1 MAVVEAVHLSRRYGA
16 HLAVDDVTA
25 AFEAGQCTAIVGHN
39 GAGKSTL
46 IKMLL
51 GLVRP
56 TAGRISILGED
67 PTARGARRWRSQIG
81 FLPENVSFPPSLTG
95 RETLDFY
102 ARLKGQPIAANARLL
117 DRVGLSEAA
126 DRRVSAYSK
135 GMRQRLG
142 LAQALLGT
150 PRVLVLDE
158 PTSGLDP
165 TSRQS
170 FYGIIRGLVADGA
183 AVLLSSHAL
192 EEIEGQAD
200 RVAVLSH
207 GRLMACGSL
216 DELRGLSQL
225 PLQIQLRVANDTQ
238 AAALVRAF
246 GVPAAVDGRQIALA
260 CPAPAKMDLL
270 RRVATCAEVVDFDV
284 VPPTLDSLYAW
295 FMEARQ

>member
-1 MAVVEAVHLSRRYGA
+1 MAVVKADRVSRRYGA
-16 HLAVDDVTA
+16 QLAVDDVTV
-25 AFEAGQCTAIVGHN
+25 AFESGQCTAIVGHN

-56 TAGRISILGED
+56 TAGRLSILGED
-67 PTARGARRWRSQIG
+67 PTAGGARRWRSQVG
-81 FLPENVSFPPSLTG
+81 FLPENVSFPPSLSG

-102 ARLKGQPIAANARLL
+102 ARLKGLPTAANGPLL
-117 DRVGLSEAA
+117 DRVGLAEAA

-158 PTSGLDP
+158 LTSGLDP

-170 FYGIIRGLVADGA
+170 FYGIIRGLVADGV
-183 AVLLSSHAL
+183 AVLLPSHAL

-200 RVAVLSH
+200 RVAVMSH

-225 PLQIQLRVANDTQ
+225 PVQIQLRVADDGE
-238 AAALVRAF
+238 AVALAGSF
-246 GVPAAVDGRQIALA
+246 GMPAAIDGRQIVLA
-260 CPAPAKMDLL
+260 CPAMAKMDVL
-270 RRVATCAEVVDFDV
+270 RRAAACAEIVDFDV

>member
-1 MAVVEAVHLSRRYGA
+1 MAVVEADRVSRRYGA
-16 HLAVDDVTA
+16 NLAVDDVTV

-56 TAGRISILGED
+56 TAGRLSILGED
-67 PTARGARRWRSQIG
+67 PTAGGARRWRSQVG
-81 FLPENVSFPPSLTG
+81 FLPENVSFPPSLSG

-102 ARLKGQPIAANARLL
+102 ARLKGLSTAANVGLL
-117 DRVGLSEAA
+117 DRVGLADA
-126 DRRVSAYSK
+126 VDRRVSAYSK

-170 FYGIIRGLVADGA
+170 FYGIIRGLVADGV

-200 RVAVLSH
+200 RVAVMSH

-216 DELRGLSQL
+216 DELRGLSRL
-225 PLQIQLRVANDTQ
+225 PVQIQLRVADDGQ
-238 AAALVRAF
+238 AAALACSF
-246 GVPAAVDGRQIALA
+246 GIPAAIDGRQIALA
-260 CPAPAKMDLL
+260 CPATAKMDVL
-270 RRVATCAEVVDFDV
+270 RRVAACAEVVDFDV
-284 VPPTLDSLYAW
+284 MPPTLDSLYAW

>member
-1 MAVVEAVHLSRRYGA
+1 MAVIEADHVSRRYGA
-16 HLAVDDVTA
+16 QLAVDDVSV
-25 AFEAGQCTAIVGHN
+25 AFEPGQCTAIVGHN

-56 TAGRISILGED
+56 TAGRIEILGED
-67 PTARGARRWRSQIG
+67 PTARGASAWRRQVG
-81 FLPENVSFPPSLTG
+81 FLPENVSFPPSLSG

-102 ARLKGQPIAANARLL
+102 ARLKGQPTSRNAGLL
-117 DRVGLSEAA
+117 DRVGLAEAA
-126 DRRVSAYSK
+126 GRRVSTYSK

-142 LAQALLGT
+142 LAQALLGS

-158 PTSGLDP
+158 PTGGLDP

-170 FYGIIRGLVADGA
+170 CYAIVRGLVADGV

-200 RVAVLSH
+200 RIAVMSH

-225 PLQIQLRVANDTQ
+225 PVQIQLRVADDGR
-238 AAALVRAF
+238 AGALSRSF
-246 GVPAAVDGRQIALA
+246 GVPAAIEGHRIALA
-260 CPAPAKMDLL
+260 CPAAAKMDVL
-270 RRVATCAEVVDFDV
+270 RRVAACEEVVDFDV
-284 VPPTLDSLYAW
+284 LPPTLDSLYAW
-295 FMEARQ
+295 FMRR